1 MDKIVYY
8 ILTALAVV
16 ITLTVHEYCHGYAA
30 YKLGDPTA
38 KAYGRLSL
46 NPIKHIDPIGALCLL
61 FFHFGWAK
69 PVPIDARYFKKPKRD
84 FAITALAGP
93 GVNVFMSIFAA
104 FFYLLAFSLLS
115 NVTYTNSFLFALAQ
129 NLINFLYIFHIV
141 NLGLG
146 LFNLIPVPPLDGS
159 RILGV
164 LLPTKAYFAI
174 MKYERTIYFVLIGWL
189 LLGPYISS
197 FLLSIS
203 FVAANPALSV
213 IARCFSLSGLL
224 SSAID
229 AISSLIINFFKLIPF
244 LR

>member
-8 ILTALAVV
+8 ILTALAVI
-16 ITLTVHEYCHGYAA
+16 ITLTIHEYCHGYAA

-46 NPIKHIDPIGALCLL
+46 NPLKHIDPIGALCLL

-69 PVPIDARYFKKPKRD
+69 PVPVNAGYFKKPKRD

-93 GVNVFMSIFAA
+93 GVNIFMSILAA

-115 NVTYTNSFLFALAQ
+115 GITYTNAFLFALAQ

-197 FLLSIS
+197 FLLSIP
-203 FVAANPALSV
+203 FVATNPVLSV
-213 IARCFSLSGLL
+213 IARFFSLSGLL

-229 AISSLIINFFKLIPF
+229 AISSFIINLFRLIPF